1 MEIFN
6 VRHQAMGGSRG
17 LEEVVA
23 CPKTQQQQQQQQ
35 DTKARP
41 HPEHAL
47 QCPRCSSTN
56 TKFCYYNN
64 YSLSQPRYFCKGCR
78 RYWTQGGSLRNVPVG
93 GGCRKTKRSSPSSS
107 SSSSKKATTV
117 LIPPPLSHDPSDDL
131 MSLQKL
137 VPMKQF
143 GLDHE
148 NDHNFLVGN
157 TNTDPFPFLVNDS
170 DPIPSAPTPTKDF
183 LDILRNGLVDISSP
197 SSFSNI
203 DYDYGLGANGNWG
216 MPTGV
221 GLSGATAGTT
231 TCQGSCKAM
240 DGGDGHVEMSLLWQ
254 DGVMVDSERDC
265 CWNGVGPSWQGLLNS
280 SLL

>member
-1 MEIFN
+1 MAFP
-6 VRHQAMGGSRG
+6 VYPQAMGSRG

-23 CPKTQQQQQQQQ
+23 CPKTQQQQ
-35 DTKARP
+35 DRKARP

-47 QCPRCSSTN
+47 QCPRCASTN

-93 GGCRKTKRSSPSSS
+93 GGCRKTKRSS
-107 SSSSKKATTV
+107 SSSSKKATQLLV
-117 LIPPPLSHDPSDDL
+117 PLPLSHDPSDDL
-131 MSLQKL
+131 TSLQKPL
-137 VPMKQF
+137 PMKQF
-143 GLDHE
+143 GSDHE
-148 NDHNFLVGN
+148 NGHNFLVGN
-157 TNTDPFPFLVNDS
+157 TNTDPFSFLVNDS
-170 DPIPSAPTPTKDF
+170 DPMPSAPTPTKGF
-183 LDILRNGLVDISSP
+183 LDYLRNGLVDISSP

-203 DYDYGLGANGNWG
+203 DYDYGLGTSGSWG

-254 DGVMVDSERDC
+254 DGSTDSERDY
-265 CWNGVGPSWQGLLNS
+265 CWNGVGPSWQGLINS

>member
-1 MEIFN
+1 MEISN
-6 VRHQAMGGSRG
+6 ARHQAMCSRG

-23 CPKTQQQQQQQQ
+23 CPKTQQQQQQQ
-35 DTKARP
+35 DRKARP

-47 QCPRCSSTN
+47 QCPRCASTN

-93 GGCRKTKRSSPSSS
+93 GGCRKTKRSS
-107 SSSSKKATTV
+107 SSSSKKAAPFLV
-117 LIPPPLSHDPSDDL
+117 PSPLSHDPSDDL
-131 MSLQKL
+131 TSLQKPL
-137 VPMKQF
+137 PMKQF
-143 GLDHE
+143 GSDHE
-148 NDHNFLVGN
+148 NGHNFLVGN
-157 TNTDPFPFLVNDS
+157 TNTDPFSFLVNDS
-170 DPIPSAPTPTKDF
+170 DPMPSAPTPTKGF
-183 LDILRNGLVDISSP
+183 LDYLRNGLVDISSP

-203 DYDYGLGANGNWG
+203 DYDYGLGTSGSWG
-216 MPTGV
+216 MPTGA

-231 TCQGSCKAM
+231 TCQGSCKPM

-254 DGVMVDSERDC
+254 DGSMDSERDY
-265 CWNGVGPSWQGLLNS
+265 CWNGVGPSWQGLINS